1 MAQEWTFFRGCLSNV
16 EMTLAK
22 TDLDIA
28 ARYVDQLVPEQ
39 HRPLFDLVR
48 AEFDRTV
55 EELLRVIGS
64 RQLLDQQPALRQT
77 LRVRNAY
84 LAPLHHLQAQLLCT
98 SRSGDEDP
106 QLRRALLVTVN
117 GIAAG
122 MRNTG

>member
-1 MAQEWTFFRGCLSNV
+1 
-16 EMTLAK
+16 MTLAK

-28 ARYVDQLVPEQ
+28 GRYVAQLVPEQ

-55 EELLRVIGS
+55 EELLRVTGS

-77 LRVRNAY
+77 LEVRNAY
-84 LAPLHHLQAQLLCT
+84 LAPLHHLQSQLLSA
-98 SRSGDEDP
+98 SRAGDEDP
-106 QLRRALLVTVN
+106 QVRRALLLTVN